1 MKIWG
6 EIPKILGISNKYG
19 NVNKVDKTSAVVS
32 KKDAVSISSQAK
44 DFQTVM
50 RALKDV
56 PDVRGE
62 KVRDL
67 SAKYEAGS
75 YDVSGRDIADKIV
88 KSVFD
93 TKA

>member
-6 EIPKILGISNKYG
+6 EIPKIFGIYDKQK

-32 KKDAVSISSQAK
+32 KKDVVSISNQAK

-50 RALKDV
+50 RALKEV
-56 PDVRGE
+56 PEVREE
-62 KVRDL
+62 KVREL
-67 SAKYEAGS
+67 SEKYEAGN
-75 YDVSGRDIADKIV
+75 YDVSGKDIAEKML